1 MSEKQYTVYVGLTR
15 DGLISKINAIKTW
28 REIAS
33 CGLKDAKDFVEYV
46 GEFEGGAHVQVI
58 LSTEAL
64 LRFYKILNFRP
75 TQQEFVL
82 SEVVEGIKPKWV
94 FT

>member
-1 MSEKQYTVYVGLTR
+1 MADKQYTIYVGLTR
-15 DGLISKINAIKTW
+15 EGLARKINAIKTW
-28 REIAS
+28 REIAG

-46 GEFEGGAHVQVI
+46 GAYKGGAHVEVV

-64 LRFYKILNFRP
+64 LRFFMILNFRP

-82 SEVVEGIKPKWV
+82 SEVVGRIKPKWD
-94 FT
+94 FS